1 MKNLLLLIITCAL
14 SSSLFGQGNLQ
25 FNQVKL
31 VSTLETVPTG
41 KAWKV
46 ENATYGGGLVFCVAG
61 TTGSSYCGSNLN
73 NISAMALIGVMSF
86 TVNGQPN
93 YISILSS
100 GAGFSPNLYPF
111 PIWLPAGTTLSVGT
125 NMLYLSIIEFNIIP

>member
-46 ENATYGGGLVFCVAG
+46 ESATYGGGLVFCVAG
-61 TTGSSYCGSNLN
+61 TNVASYCGSQN
-73 NISAMALIGVMSF
+73 NINLMAVIGVMSY
-86 TVNGQPN
+86 TINGQPN
-93 YISILSS
+93 YISTLYSS
-100 GAGFSPNLYPF
+100 AGFSTNLSPF

-125 NMLYLSIIEFNIIP
+125 NMRYLSIIEFNIIP

>member
-46 ENATYGGGLVFCVAG
+46 ESATYGGGLVFCVAG
-61 TTGSSYCGSNLN
+61 TNGGTNYCGN
-73 NISAMALIGVMSF
+73 NNNMNNTAVIGVMSF
-86 TVNGQPN
+86 TINGQPN
-93 YISILSS
+93 YISTLIYST
-100 GAGFSPNLYPF
+100 GFSSNLSPF

-125 NMLYLSIIEFNIIP
+125 NMRYLSIIEFNIIP